1 VINGKPTGAVR
12 VSFGYMS
19 TFEDAKKFID
29 FIISSFASP
38 PKKTGNGTVVSGRF
52 PQLPS
57 EDLESKESFPSHYLK
72 SITVYPIKSCAGFS
86 VIRWPLCRTG
96 LLHDREWMVQGLTGE
111 ILTQKKVPE
120 MSLIK
125 TFIDLEEGLLS
136 VESSR
141 CEDKLHIRIKSDSYN
156 PRNDEFDSHANMY
169 AFSLSCA
176 VLHQLLE

>member
-57 EDLESKESFPSHYLK
+57 EGTCSEIFYSALFLVTIQLSW
-72 SITVYPIKSCAGFS
+72 SIYS
-86 VIRWPLCRTG
+86 
-96 LLHDREWMVQGLTGE
+96 LT
-111 ILTQKKVPE
+111 
-120 MSLIK
+120 
-125 TFIDLEEGLLS
+125 
-136 VESSR
+136 
-141 CEDKLHIRIKSDSYN
+141 
-156 PRNDEFDSHANMY
+156 
-169 AFSLSCA
+169 
-176 VLHQLLE
+176 